1 MRKKKYI
8 IRTVKVLTLLLA
20 ILLTV
25 AFLQEYVL
33 CHADHNRER
42 IKGFYLEDKDSVDVV
57 LIGASDVY
65 AGFSS
70 AYAYEKFGFTSYPFA
85 TQSNIIS
92 SYKSQIKTVIEQQHP
107 KLIVVEI
114 NGALYSDDKQ
124 LEKEANFRNYIDNV
138 PLNSAKV
145 QAVKEYAPENEIE
158 YYLPIIKYH
167 SVWNDFP
174 AGIKWNISIMQD
186 NLRGYNLLKGVK
198 NKAGVYKPDEK
209 IYNSTLKKNT
219 KRKPLSVKSEHYLRE
234 LLDYCKSENITNIV
248 FTRFPHAVIYK
259 NIARFKRSN
268 TAGDIIAE
276 YGYDFLNFEK
286 DFDDTGLDTAVD
298 FYNPDHMNV
307 YGQKK
312 FTEHLGGILRDKYGI
327 SESEL
332 TASQKS
338 EWDKSV
344 EYYEA
349 YFKFSDSVIKNG
361 KPRDIGEN
369 SKDMNEINKFL

>member
-92 SYKSQIKTVIEQQHP
+92 SYKSQIKTVIEHQHP

-209 IYNSTLKKNT
+209 IYNSSLKKNT

-234 LLDYCKSENITNIV
+234 LLDYCRSENITNIV
-248 FTRFPHAVIYK
+248 FTRFPHAVTYK
-259 NIARFKRSN
+259 QIARFKRTN

-349 YFKFSDSVIKNG
+349 YFKYSDSVIKNG
-361 KPRDIGEN
+361 EPRDIAEN

>member
-349 YFKFSDSVIKNG
+349 YFKYSDSVIKNG

>member
-1 MRKKKYI
+1 
-8 IRTVKVLTLLLA
+8 
-20 ILLTV
+20 
-25 AFLQEYVL
+25 
-33 CHADHNRER
+33 
-42 IKGFYLEDKDSVDVV
+42 
-57 LIGASDVY
+57 
-65 AGFSS
+65 
-70 AYAYEKFGFTSYPFA
+70 
-85 TQSNIIS
+85 
-92 SYKSQIKTVIEQQHP
+92 
-107 KLIVVEI
+107 
-114 NGALYSDDKQ
+114 
-124 LEKEANFRNYIDNV
+124 
-138 PLNSAKV
+138 
-145 QAVKEYAPENEIE
+145 
-158 YYLPIIKYH
+158 
-167 SVWNDFP
+167 
-174 AGIKWNISIMQD
+174 MQD

-209 IYNSTLKKNT
+209 IYNSSLKKNT

-234 LLDYCKSENITNIV
+234 LLDYCRSENITNIV
-248 FTRFPHAVIYK
+248 FTRFPHAVTYK
-259 NIARFKRSN
+259 QIARFKRTN

-349 YFKFSDSVIKNG
+349 YFKYSDSVIKNG
-361 KPRDIGEN
+361 EPRDIGEN

>member
-138 PLNSAKV
+138 PLNNAKV

-167 SVWNDFP
+167 SVWNEFP

-209 IYNSTLKKNT
+209 IYNSSLKKNT

-234 LLDYCKSENITNIV
+234 LLDYCRSENITNIV
-248 FTRFPHAVIYK
+248 FARFPHAVTYK
-259 NIARFKRSN
+259 QIARFKRTN

-349 YFKFSDSVIKNG
+349 YFKYSDSVIKNG
-361 KPRDIGEN
+361 EPRDIGEN